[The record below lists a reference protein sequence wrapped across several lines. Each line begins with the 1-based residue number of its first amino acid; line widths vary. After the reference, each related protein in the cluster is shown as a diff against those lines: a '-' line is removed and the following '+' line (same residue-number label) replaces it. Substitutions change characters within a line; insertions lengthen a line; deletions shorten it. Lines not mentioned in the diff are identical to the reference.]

1 MSQYPEDFFDQ
12 TSEEAATLEQAR
24 LEAQKV
30 QADKGSLGDP
40 KDNPVYTMK
49 EPKIVRPADVQNAN
63 EVLAR
68 NTAAE
73 ALSYPTG
80 ETEGATA
87 TITAINEKFPE
98 TAPADPVE

>member
-12 TSEEAATLEQAR
+12 TAAEAATMEQAR
-24 LEAQKV
+24 LKAQKV

-63 EVLAR
+63 EVIAR
-68 NTAAE
+68 KTAAA
-73 ALSYPTG
+73 ALSYPVGDTTG
-80 ETEGATA
+80 AEA
-87 TITAINEKFPE
+87 TIATIKKKFPE
-98 TAPADPVE
+98 ATSTE

>member
-12 TSEEAATLEQAR
+12 TSADAAALEQAR

-49 EPKIVRPADVQNAN
+49 EPKIVRPADVQYAN

-68 NTAAE
+68 NTAAT

-80 ETEGATA
+80 DVAGATA
-87 TITAINEKFPE
+87 TIATIKAKFPKL
-98 TAPADPVE
+98 P

>member
-1 MSQYPEDFFDQ
+1 MSQYPEGFFDQ
-12 TSEEAATLEQAR
+12 TSADAAALEQAR

-49 EPKIVRPADVQNAN
+49 EPKIVRPADVQYAN

-68 NTAAE
+68 NTAAT

-80 ETEGATA
+80 DVAGATA
-87 TITAINEKFPE
+87 TIATIKAKFPKL
-98 TAPADPVE
+98 P

>member
-1 MSQYPEDFFDQ
+1 MSQYPEDYFDQ
-12 TSEEAATLEQAR
+12 TAAEAATMEQAR

-40 KDNPVYTMK
+40 KDNPVYTME

-63 EVLAR
+63 EVIAR
-68 NTAAE
+68 NTAAA

-80 ETEGATA
+80 DTTGATA
-87 TITAINEKFPE
+87 AITVINEKFPE
-98 TAPADPVE
+98 TATAAE

>member
-12 TSEEAATLEQAR
+12 TAADAAAMEQAR

-40 KDNPVYTMK
+40 ADNPVYTME

-68 NTAAE
+68 NTAAA

-80 ETEGATA
+80 DTAGAEA
-87 TITAINEKFPE
+87 TIAVINEKFPE
-98 TAPADPVE
+98 TATAAE